1 MFGCRPVHCDGSFLD
16 DHPQMVSIQDLPRVL
31 VMMIERRRITY
42 AGRVQGVGF
51 RMTARRLSSALPVS
65 GYVRNQP
72 DGRVE
77 MVVEGEPEILSS
89 YLQAVHHE
97 FGDMIRDIDEVV
109 EPPDGEPFVGFTI
122 RY

>member
-1 MFGCRPVHCDGSFLD
+1 
-16 DHPQMVSIQDLPRVL
+16 
-31 VMMIERRRITY
+31 MMIERRRITY

-51 RMTARRLSSALPVS
+51 RLTARRLSSALPVS

-89 YLQAVHHE
+89 YLQAVHRE
-97 FGDMIRDIDEVV
+97 FGDMIRNIDEVV
-109 EPPDGEPFVGFTI
+109 EPPDGEAFVGFTI